1 MPEQNIIR
9 PIDNP
14 QLRLLFED
22 ARQELIA
29 KEFPDGRVVNL
40 AVFLT
45 ETKQCLNEGGV
56 ANLVS
61 AGGLVEAASKV
72 ELKHDKGALAFSSR
86 HDAEQLYQT
95 IKLENLLG
103 ATLYD
108 RMRKRLESLILEA
121 ESHEEV
127 KATP

>member
-1 MPEQNIIR
+1 MPEPNIR

-14 QLRLLFED
+14 QLKPLFED
-22 ARQELIA
+22 ARRKLIA

-40 AVFLT
+40 AGFLT
-45 ETKQCLNEGGV
+45 ETEQCLNEGGL

-61 AGGLVEAASKV
+61 AGGLIEAANKV
-72 ELKHDKGALAFSSR
+72 ELKHEKGALAFSSDT
-86 HDAEQLYQT
+86 DAKQLYQT

-108 RMRKRLESLILEA
+108 RMRKRLESLILE
-121 ESHEEV
+121 EKPHEEI
-127 KATP
+127 KS